1 MMSSTSARLLV
12 LASVLGAALGVS
24 GDVALGA
31 AHSSRAV
38 TPLQQRGAKLV
49 GIGEIHR
56 GEFGRSIVLSA
67 DGKTAAIGGSN
78 DDSPTFDSKRGVLS
92 LGLGAVWVFKRTGSA
107 WKQQGPKIVGQG
119 ESGPGQ
125 FGASIALS
133 GDGKEL
139 MVGAPADRAG
149 QGAAWVFVWTGKA
162 WRQQGKKLTVTTP
175 VPSAFGSGV
184 ALSQSGTTALVGGAY
199 SHTGV
204 GTAWVYARSGGAWK
218 LVAHLDGA
226 GEAGTGQFGRQVA
239 LSANGKTA
247 LIGAPG
253 DDNGKGAA
261 WIYVKHGKTWK
272 ALGPKLVGA
281 GSSQEASFG
290 NSVALSATGKT
301 AVVGAPVDRDGV
313 GSVWV
318 YTRSGDNWAKH
329 PKRLGGFKEIGPG
342 QFGDSVAL
350 SPTGDVV
357 LVGGA
362 VDNDGLGAAWTFAR
376 SGSNWVPWGAK
387 LVGRGAAGKQIEFGV
402 SVALSWT
409 GAVAVVGGQ
418 GDANFAGAAWPF
430 AAG

>member
-1 MMSSTSARLLV
+1 MA
-12 LASVLGAALGVS
+12 LAAVVGAAFGVT
-24 GDVALGA
+24 GDVSALGA
-31 AHSSRAV
+31 SRSSHAV
-38 TPLQQRGAKLV
+38 TPLQQRGVKLV

-67 DGKTAAIGGSN
+67 DGKTAAVGGSN
-78 DDSPTFDSKRGVLS
+78 DNSPTFHSKRGVLS
-92 LGLGAVWVFKRTGSA
+92 LGLGAVWVFKRTGST
-107 WKQQGPKIVGQG
+107 WKQQGPKIVGKG
-119 ESGPGQ
+119 ESGEGQ

-149 QGAAWVFVWTGKA
+149 QGSVWVFVWTGKA
-162 WRQQGKKLTVTTP
+162 WRQQGKILTVTTP
-175 VPSAFGSGV
+175 VPSSFGTGV
-184 ALSQSGTTALVGGAY
+184 ALSRSGKTAVVGGAY

-204 GTAWVYARSGGAWK
+204 GSAWIFTRSGSTWK
-218 LVAHLDGA
+218 AVAHLTGT
-226 GEAGTGQFGRQVA
+226 GESGTGQFGRQVA
-239 LSANGKTA
+239 VSGNGTTV

-261 WIYVKHGKTWK
+261 WVFVKHGKTWK
-272 ALGPKLVGA
+272 AAGPKLVGK
-281 GSSQEASFG
+281 GASPEGDFG
-290 NSVALSATGKT
+290 NSVALSATGTT
-301 AVVGAPVDRDGV
+301 AVVGAPVDRNGV

-318 YTRSGDNWAKH
+318 YTRSGNTWAKN
-329 PKRLGGFKEIGPG
+329 PKRLSGFKEVGPG

-362 VDNDGLGAAWTFAR
+362 IDNDGIGAAWTFAR
-376 SGSNWVPWGAK
+376 SGSKWIPWGAK
-387 LVGRGAAGKQIEFGV
+387 LVGRGAVGKQIEFGV